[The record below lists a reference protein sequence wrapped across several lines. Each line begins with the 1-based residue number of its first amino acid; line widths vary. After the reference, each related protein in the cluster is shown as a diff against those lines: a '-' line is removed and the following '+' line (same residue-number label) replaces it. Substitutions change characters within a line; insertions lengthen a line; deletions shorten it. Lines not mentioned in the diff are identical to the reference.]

1 MGRAGGDAL
10 GGALFVASALIVAT
24 MPQGCIGDECA
35 LWPMRETGLAGA
47 LLMLALLLVVVGT
60 EGLVIRVRNTGR
72 FGELAKAVSLL
83 PRSGPRC
90 RRSVALYK
98 ASSSMAATPSCR
110 SSSSPVC
117 SPSWSASCF

>member
-83 PRSGPRC
+83 PRSG
-90 RRSVALYK
+90 RRY
-98 ASSSMAATPSCR
+98 R
-110 SSSSPVC
+110 
-117 SPSWSASCF
+117 